1 MTKFKTKHFKRIS
14 NTGFANY
21 AILEHNE
28 LLDGYR
34 IKCYEEH
41 GILFLCA
48 VYPTV
53 TEAINM
59 LNSMDFELIHKIYE

>member
-1 MTKFKTKHFKRIS
+1 MSEFKPKKYKRIS

-21 AILEHNE
+21 ALLEHIE
-28 LLDGYR
+28 KLDGYR

-41 GILFLCA
+41 GLLFYCA

-53 TEAINM
+53 IEAIDM
-59 LNSMDFELIHKIYE
+59 LQSMDFELIYKIYE

>member
-1 MTKFKTKHFKRIS
+1 MTEFKTKYFKRIS
-14 NTGFANY
+14 STGFANY

-28 LLDGYR
+28 LLDVYR
-34 IKCYEEH
+34 FKCYEEH

-48 VYPTV
+48 VYTTV

-59 LNSMDFELIHKIYE
+59 LNSMDFELINKIYE

>member
-14 NTGFANY
+14 NTGFENY
-21 AILEHNE
+21 AILEHKE
-28 LLDGYR
+28 LLAGYR
-34 IKCYEEH
+34 ITGYEEH

>member
-1 MTKFKTKHFKRIS
+1 MTKFKAKRFKRIS

-21 AILEHNE
+21 AVLEHNE

-41 GILFLCA
+41 GLLFLCA

-53 TEAINM
+53 T
-59 LNSMDFELIHKIYE
+59 